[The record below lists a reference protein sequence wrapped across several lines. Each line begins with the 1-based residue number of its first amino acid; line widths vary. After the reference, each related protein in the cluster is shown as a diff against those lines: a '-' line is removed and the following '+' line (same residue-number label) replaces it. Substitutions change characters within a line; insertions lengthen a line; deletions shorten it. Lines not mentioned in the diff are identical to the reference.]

1 MQLTLPI
8 KDFKAFRIHD
18 PNGKAGVEQVT
29 LNELSD
35 GNVIIRSSYSCI
47 NYKDALAAT
56 GKGKILRKFPLIGG
70 VDVAGEVAAS
80 SDVRFRKG
88 EMVIVTGHGLS
99 EDHDGGYAEYVR
111 VPGDWVDPLPDGMS
125 AFDAMALGSAGFT
138 AAYAILQMERN
149 GQRPEGGEILVNG
162 ATGGVGGIAI
172 DLLAG
177 RGYDVVALTGKAEA
191 ADHLNS
197 IGAKRVLLCQ
207 QLDMGK
213 KPLEKT
219 LWAGAIDNLGGEMLA
234 WLTRTIAPLGNI
246 ASIGNAAG
254 PKLETTVMPFI
265 LRGVNLLGINWK
277 YQPADIRREIWR
289 RLASDMR
296 PRHLDKLINRVV
308 TLEGMSSVFSA
319 LVAGGAMGRTVVK
332 LGAA

>member
-1 MQLTLPI
+1 
-8 KDFKAFRIHD
+8 
-18 PNGKAGVEQVT
+18 
-29 LNELSD
+29 
-35 GNVIIRSSYSCI
+35 
-47 NYKDALAAT
+47 
-56 GKGKILRKFPLIGG
+56 
-70 VDVAGEVAAS
+70 
-80 SDVRFRKG
+80 
-88 EMVIVTGHGLS
+88 
-99 EDHDGGYAEYVR
+99 
-111 VPGDWVDPLPDGMS
+111 
-125 AFDAMALGSAGFT
+125 
-138 AAYAILQMERN
+138 
-149 GQRPEGGEILVNG
+149 
-162 ATGGVGGIAI
+162 
-172 DLLAG
+172 
-177 RGYDVVALTGKAEA
+177 
-191 ADHLNS
+191 
-197 IGAKRVLLCQ
+197 
-207 QLDMGK
+207 
-213 KPLEKT
+213 
-219 LWAGAIDNLGGEMLA
+219 MLA